1 MKLRISDQSKGGSN
15 LTSRRKRLTRRGI
28 SVLPTALTLGNAL
41 CGFAAIFVAAAAHR
55 PQNGYP
61 LPMNWSPL
69 TFAAIFI
76 FAGMVLDGLD
86 GHVARLTKSTSDLG
100 EQLDSMS
107 DMVTFGVAPAFL
119 CIQLVNVGLPF
130 FGPPQDDSIFNRVA
144 LLVAFIYVACAAL
157 RLARFNIEHA
167 EDSPD
172 HTSFKGL
179 PSPGA
184 AGTVASLTLLH
195 EHFLRQSGIE
205 GYWTLSLTAGV
216 MVFVMLTAA
225 IGMVSTFR
233 YTHVLN
239 KYAKGKV
246 PFHTLAYGTIL
257 LILLMVKPQLAMAI
271 GFSVYALSAPFMYYY
286 NKIFNP
292 AKAADLVVNT
302 DLLDSVEPEDLVED
316 DEDDTPNRDAI

>member
-1 MKLRISDQSKGGSN
+1 MSPLNLESEPA

-28 SVLPTALTLGNAL
+28 SVLPSALTLGNAL
-41 CGFAAIFVAAAAHR
+41 CGFAAIFLAAAAHR
-55 PQNGYP
+55 PDNGFQ

-69 TFAAIFI
+69 TFSAIFI

-119 CIQLVNVGLPF
+119 CVQLVNVGLPF
-130 FGPPQDDSIFNRVA
+130 FGPPHDDSIFNRIA
-144 LLVAFIYVACAAL
+144 LLVAFIYVSCAAL
-157 RLARFNIEHA
+157 RLARFNIEHE

-205 GYWTLSLTAGV
+205 GYWTLSLTAGI
-216 MVFVMLTAA
+216 MVFVMLAAA
-225 IGMVSTFR
+225 IGMVSNFR
-233 YTHVLN
+233 YIHVLN
-239 KYAKGKV
+239 KYAKGRV
-246 PFHTLAYGTIL
+246 PFHNIAYGSIL
-257 LILLMVKPQLAMAI
+257 FILLMVRPQLTLAI
-271 GFSVYALSAPFMYYY
+271 VFSTYALSAPFMYYY
-286 NKIFNP
+286 NKFFR
-292 AKAADLVVNT
+292 
-302 DLLDSVEPEDLVED
+302 PEHAPSHIVPDPPIAPQDID
-316 DEDDTPNRDAI
+316 DNHDND